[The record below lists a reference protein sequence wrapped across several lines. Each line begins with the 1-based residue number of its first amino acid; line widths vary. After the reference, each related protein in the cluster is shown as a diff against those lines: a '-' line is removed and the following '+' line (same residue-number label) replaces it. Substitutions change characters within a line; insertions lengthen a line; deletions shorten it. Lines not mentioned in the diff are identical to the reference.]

1 MTVASDSLIPLQSMT
16 GFATVRGQVEDLVHF
31 TLTVKSVNHRFL
43 DLHLRLPPRCE
54 ALEMQMRRV
63 LKQRLRRGHIE
74 LTLVVEKRSAAGP
87 QLNADL
93 LAAYIVAFRKAAELH
108 DLRDPP
114 DLNALMR
121 LPGVLSAESAIA
133 PEQFTGVYAAVL
145 ETMEPLLAR
154 LITARTE
161 EGLALAADM
170 RQSMLRIRFAT
181 EELEY
186 LAESFR
192 VTSFDNLRG
201 RLLELTR
208 GLSLAD
214 DRVITE
220 AALLA
225 ERGDVAEE
233 ILRLRTH
240 VDRFLA
246 LLEAGGELGKQL
258 DFLLQE
264 LNREA
269 NTILSKTNG
278 SAGSAGLRM
287 TDLGLAIKTEIERT
301 REQVQN
307 IE

>member
-1 MTVASDSLIPLQSMT
+1 MTAAAASIPIQSMT
-16 GFATVRGQVEDLVHF
+16 GFATVRGGVEDFVHF
-31 TLTVKSVNHRFL
+31 TLTAKSVNHRFL
-43 DLHLRLPPRCE
+43 DLHLRLPARCE
-54 ALEMQMRRV
+54 ALEMQVRRV
-63 LKQRLRRGHIE
+63 LKDRLRRGHIE

-93 LAAYIVAFRKAAELH
+93 LGAHIAAFRKAAELYG
-108 DLRDPP
+108 LRDEP
-114 DLNALMR
+114 DLNALIR

-133 PEQFTGVYAAVL
+133 PEPFPGFDAAVL
-145 ETMEPLLAR
+145 EAMEPLVSR
-154 LITARTE
+154 LIAARTE

-170 RQSMLRIRFAT
+170 RQSMLRIRSAG
-181 EELEY
+181 EELQR

-192 VTSFDNLRG
+192 ATSFDNLRS
-201 RLLELTR
+201 RLMELTR
-208 GLSLAD
+208 GVLLAD
-214 DRVITE
+214 DRVAVE

-225 ERGDVAEE
+225 ERSDIAEE
-233 ILRLRTH
+233 IVRLRTH

-246 LLEAGGELGKQL
+246 LLDSGGELGKQL

-264 LNREA
+264 LNREG

-278 SAGSAGLRM
+278 SAGTAGLRI
-287 TDLGLAIKTEIERT
+287 TDLGLAIKIEIERT

>member
-1 MTVASDSLIPLQSMT
+1 MT
-16 GFATVRGQVEDLVHF
+16 GFATIRGQVGDLVHF
-31 TLTVKSVNHRFL
+31 TITAKSVNHRFL

-54 ALEMQMRRV
+54 ALEMQVRRV
-63 LKQRLRRGHIE
+63 LKDRLRRGHIE
-74 LTLVVEKRSAAGP
+74 LTLVVEKRPAAGQ

-93 LAAYIVAFRKAAELH
+93 LGAHIASFRNAAELYG
-108 DLRDPP
+108 LRNEP
-114 DLNALMR
+114 DLNTLIC
-121 LPGVLSAESAIA
+121 LPGVLSVESAVA
-133 PEQFTGVYAAVL
+133 PEHLPGFDAAVL
-145 ETMEPLLAR
+145 EAIEPLLSR
-154 LITARTE
+154 LIAARTE

-170 RQSMLRIRFAT
+170 RQSMLRIRSAG
-181 EELEY
+181 EELER

-192 VTSFDNLRG
+192 ITSFDNLRS
-201 RLLELTR
+201 RLLELTQ
-208 GLSLAD
+208 GISLAE
-214 DRVITE
+214 DRVTTE

-225 ERGDVAEE
+225 ERSDIAEE

-246 LLEAGGELGKQL
+246 LLDAGGELGKQL

-278 SAGSAGLRM
+278 SAGAAGLRI
-287 TDLGLAIKTEIERT
+287 TDLGLAAKIEIERT

>member
-1 MTVASDSLIPLQSMT
+1 MTTPGSPLPLQSMT

-31 TLTVKSVNHRFL
+31 TITAKSVNHRFL

-54 ALEMQMRRV
+54 ALEMQVRRL
-63 LKQRLRRGHIE
+63 LKERLRRGHIE
-74 LTLVVEKRSAAGP
+74 LALVVEKRTAAGP

-93 LAAYIVAFRKAAELH
+93 LGAHIAAFSKAAELYG
-108 DLRDPP
+108 LRNEP
-114 DLNALMR
+114 DLNTLIR
-121 LPGVLSAESAIA
+121 LPGVLSTESAVA
-133 PEQFTGVYAAVL
+133 PEQFPGFDAAVI
-145 ETMEPLLAR
+145 EAMEPLLSR
-154 LITARTE
+154 LIAARTE

-170 RQSMLRIRFAT
+170 RQSMLRIRTAG
-181 EELEY
+181 EDLER

-192 VTSFDNLRG
+192 VTSFDNLRS
-201 RLLELTR
+201 RLRELTQ
-208 GLSLAD
+208 GLLLAD
-214 DRVITE
+214 DRVTTE
-220 AALLA
+220 AALVA
-225 ERGDVAEE
+225 ERSDIAEE
-233 ILRLRTH
+233 ILRLKTH

-246 LLEAGGELGKQL
+246 LLDNGGELGKQL

-278 SAGSAGLRM
+278 SAGTTGLLM
-287 TDLGLAIKTEIERT
+287 TDLGLAVKIEIERT